1 MGAIEWKNC
10 HQHTSFHCFP
20 YIKKYHNKTTT
31 KKRRNL
37 INLNTRCLMC
47 GVHLHAPFKIILLVH
62 ALAMHSAQVVF
73 FLMHMPERMFIGVD
87 AIYHCAIHSQICPRY
102 VLYGSGLI
110 WATSLPQSSA
120 EKNADLLDHRN
131 HSKWFV
137 QNLPVQSLFL
147 MLIQIYY
154 DAVCW
159 IFSPPSCGVA
169 FNRSANIVPTE
180 AMIIKSLSKCK

>member
-1 MGAIEWKNC
+1 MFNVRCPFACAIQNNITAYTHWQC
-10 HQHTSFHCFP
+10 
-20 YIKKYHNKTTT
+20 
-31 KKRRNL
+31 
-37 INLNTRCLMC
+37 TRLRW
-47 GVHLHAPFKIILLVH
+47 F
-62 ALAMHSAQVVF
+62 F

-87 AIYHCAIHSQICPRY
+87 AIHHCAIHSQICPRY